1 MKTLRALLKSGE
13 VPVSTL
19 AEKFKVARSTLYRN
33 VLPMAT
39 G

>member
-1 MKTLRALLKSGE
+1 MKTVRALLKSGE
-13 VPVSTL
+13 VPVSTI
-19 AEKFKVARSTLYRN
+19 AEQFKVARSMRYRN